1 MTPWV
6 RLPALIGGIAAPLIS
21 FFGQLIAILN
31 FPAYNPFAQTI
42 SELAAGDAPT
52 QVWMTGVFCATGAAS
67 LLVAFYAPIIT
78 KAGRMFIFLS
88 GLSFFGVAAFPLETM
103 AASSGVGHR
112 VSAIVGFILLAAW
125 PLVSI
130 RRDRSYPWVVR
141 PVGAISA
148 TLVMAAFC
156 FWFLGV
162 WADTGSGYVG
172 TAERIAAGLEGI
184 WPMIVVIV
192 VWRAQ
197 RRRATAA

>member
-6 RLPALIGGIAAPLIS
+6 RLPALVGSIAAPLFS
-21 FFGQLIAILN
+21 FVGQFIAILN

-52 QVWMTGVFCATGAAS
+52 QAWMTGVFCATGAAS
-67 LLVAFYAPIIT
+67 LLVAFYAPIISI
-78 KAGRMFIFLS
+78 AGRIFIFVS

-103 AASSGVGHR
+103 AAPSGVGHR
-112 VSAIVGFILLAAW
+112 LSAIIGFILLAAW

-130 RRDRSYPWVVR
+130 RRDRSFPWVLR
-141 PVGAISA
+141 PTAAISA

-156 FWFLGV
+156 FWFLAV
-162 WADTGSGYVG
+162 WANTGSGYVG
-172 TAERIAAGLEGI
+172 TMERIAAGLEGI